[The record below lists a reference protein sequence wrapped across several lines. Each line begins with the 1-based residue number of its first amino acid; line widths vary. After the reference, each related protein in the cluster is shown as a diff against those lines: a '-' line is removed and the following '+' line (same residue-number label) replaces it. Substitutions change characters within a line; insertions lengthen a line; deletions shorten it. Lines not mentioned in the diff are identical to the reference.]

1 MCGSL
6 FFFMVFVR
14 GFQNGLY
21 GFLFENDLAILE
33 NYFKDISISQ
43 RYLCEK
49 FKKYINNVIKKPFS
63 SA

>member
-1 MCGSL
+1 
-6 FFFMVFVR
+6 MVFVR